1 MSDVE
6 TSVPVVL
13 IFAGHDPSGG
23 AGLHAD
29 IEAVVSQGAH
39 PASAVT
45 ALTVQD
51 TRNVLRFVETDPV
64 LLLEQARA
72 VLEDMPVRCIK
83 IGMIGSV
90 ANAEVI
96 HSILHDYPDI
106 PVVLDPVLAASGGG
120 ELARDA
126 LLSAVTSLLLPQA
139 TVLTPNATE
148 SRLLAPEAVTVEER
162 GIALL
167 DLGPEYVLIK
177 GGDEPGDK
185 VENWLFS
192 GHQLLQ
198 RYHWNRIP
206 GRFHGSGCTLASAIG
221 GLLAHG
227 SEVVNAVHE
236 GQEYTYQTL
245 LNAARIGR
253 GQMIPHRLFWADEEP
268 PAADTDDTHIPPTI
282 H

>member
-23 AGLHAD
+23 AGLQAD

-83 IGMIGSV
+83 IGMVGSIG
-90 ANAEVI
+90 AAEVI
-96 HSILHDYPDI
+96 HSILRDYPEI

-120 ELARDA
+120 DLAREA
-126 LLSAVTSLLLPQA
+126 LMSAMTNLLLPQ
-139 TVLTPNATE
+139 TTILTPNAME

-162 GIALL
+162 GLALL
-167 DLGPEYVLIK
+167 DLGPEFVLIK
-177 GGDEPGDK
+177 GGDEPGDT

-198 RYHWNRIP
+198 RYHWTRIP
-206 GRFHGSGCTLASAIG
+206 GKFHGSGCTLASAVA

-227 SEVVNAVHE
+227 SEMVNAVHE

-253 GQMIPHRLFWADEEP
+253 GQLIPHRLFWADEEQP
-268 PAADTDDTHIPPTI
+268 SVEADETPVPPTI

>member
-23 AGLHAD
+23 AGLQAD

-51 TRNVLRFVETDPV
+51 TRNVMRFVETDPV

-90 ANAEVI
+90 GAAEVI
-96 HSILHDYPDI
+96 HSILRDYAQI

-120 ELARDA
+120 QLARDE
-126 LLSAVTSLLLPQA
+126 LLSAMNSLLLPL
-139 TVLTPNATE
+139 TTILTPNAME
-148 SRLLAPEAVTVEER
+148 SRIMAPEAVSVEER
-162 GIALL
+162 GLALL
-167 DLGPEYVLIK
+167 EMGPEYVLIK
-177 GGDEPGDK
+177 GGDEPGDT

-192 GHQLLQ
+192 GHKLLQ
-198 RYHWNRIP
+198 RYHWSRIP
-206 GRFHGSGCTLASAIG
+206 GKFHGSGCTLASAIS

-227 SEVVNAVHE
+227 SEPVNAVRE

-253 GQMIPHRLFWADEEP
+253 GQLIPHRLFWADEEP
-268 PAADTDDTHIPPTI
+268 PAAEVDETIVPPTI